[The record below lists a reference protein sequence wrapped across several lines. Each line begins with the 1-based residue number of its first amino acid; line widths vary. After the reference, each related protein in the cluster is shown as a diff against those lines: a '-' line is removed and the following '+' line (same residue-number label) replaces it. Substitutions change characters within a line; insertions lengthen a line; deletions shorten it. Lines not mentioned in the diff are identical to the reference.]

1 MHIVNIILGRSVAL
15 ADKADG
21 HRCSADLLIRYDND
35 PFQLKMMMMTEQPAA
50 EEKQPAK
57 NSKERQ
63 FKGLSL
69 TERKQLRREKL
80 IEAGIEAY
88 GTHGFFSVT
97 VKDIC
102 NEAKLTERYF
112 YESFKKSENLFQTI
126 FLKLIDELQQNVMQ
140 AIMQA
145 SSDPKKM
152 IEAGLTALL
161 TTLKDNPQMAR
172 IIYIDAML
180 VQELHNQATIHETMS
195 RFDRMIHA
203 FVMLMM
209 PNIGR
214 SEREISLV
222 ATGLNGY
229 VTQIAIRWVM
239 SGFKQSMDEIL
250 SSCSIVFLSLLQTF
264 SQHEPSVKK

>member
-1 MHIVNIILGRSVAL
+1 
-15 ADKADG
+15 
-21 HRCSADLLIRYDND
+21 
-35 PFQLKMMMMTEQPAA
+35 MTEQHDNLQ
-50 EEKQPAK
+50 EKQKQTPK
-57 NSKERQ
+57 TKERQ

-69 TERKQLRREKL
+69 TERKQARREKL

-88 GTHGFFSVT
+88 GTHGFFAVT

-112 YESFKKSENLFQTI
+112 YESFKKSDELFQTI
-126 FLKLIDELQQNVMQ
+126 FLTLIDQLQHNVMQ

-145 SSDPKKM
+145 STDPRKM

-161 TTLKDNPQMAR
+161 TTLRDNPRMAR

-180 VQELHNQATIHETMS
+180 VQELHNQATIHETML
-195 RFDRMIHA
+195 RFDRMIQA

-209 PNIGR
+209 PHIDR
-214 SEREISLV
+214 SEREISFV

-229 VTQIAIRWVM
+229 VTQIAIRWVV
-239 SGFKQSMDEIL
+239 SGFKQSLEDVL
-250 SSCSIVFLSLLQTF
+250 SSCSIVFLSLLNTF
-264 SQHEPSVKK
+264 SEKGKILKKENP

>member
-1 MHIVNIILGRSVAL
+1 MTDSTQH
-15 ADKADG
+15 
-21 HRCSADLLIRYDND
+21 
-35 PFQLKMMMMTEQPAA
+35 TEQ
-50 EEKQPAK
+50 QQAK
-57 NSKERQ
+57 NVKERQ

-69 TERKQLRREKL
+69 SERKQARREKL

-102 NEAKLTERYF
+102 LEAKLTERYF
-112 YESFKKSENLFQTI
+112 YESFKKSEQLFQTI

-145 SSDPKKM
+145 STDSKKM

-161 TTLKDNPQMAR
+161 MTLKNNPRMAR

-209 PNIGR
+209 PNINK
-214 SEREISLV
+214 SEREISMI

-239 SGFKQSMDEIL
+239 SGYKQPMEEVL
-250 SSCSIVFLSLLQTF
+250 SSCSAVFLALLDTF
-264 SQHEPSVKK
+264 SEP

>member
-1 MHIVNIILGRSVAL
+1 
-15 ADKADG
+15 
-21 HRCSADLLIRYDND
+21 
-35 PFQLKMMMMTEQPAA
+35 MTEQHENL
-50 EEKQPAK
+50 EEQQNKPLK
-57 NSKERQ
+57 SKERQ

-69 TERKQLRREKL
+69 TERKQARREKL

-88 GTHGFFSVT
+88 GTQGFFAVT

-112 YESFKKSENLFQTI
+112 YESFKKSDELFQTI
-126 FLKLIDELQQNVMQ
+126 FLKLIDQLQHNVMQ

-145 SSDPKKM
+145 STDPRKM
-152 IEAGLTALL
+152 IESGLTALL
-161 TTLKDNPQMAR
+161 TTLKDNPRMAR

-180 VQELHNQATIHETMS
+180 VQELHNQATIHETML

-209 PNIGR
+209 PHIDR

-229 VTQIAIRWVM
+229 VTQIAIRWVV
-239 SGFKQSMDEIL
+239 SGFKQSMQEVL
-250 SSCSIVFLSLLQTF
+250 SSCSIVFLSLLDTF
-264 SQHEPSVKK
+264 SEKEKILKKESSS

>member
-1 MHIVNIILGRSVAL
+1 
-15 ADKADG
+15 
-21 HRCSADLLIRYDND
+21 
-35 PFQLKMMMMTEQPAA
+35 MTEPHENL
-50 EEKQPAK
+50 EEQQNKPSK
-57 NSKERQ
+57 SKERQ

-69 TERKQLRREKL
+69 TERKQARREKL

-88 GTHGFFSVT
+88 GTHGFFAVT

-112 YESFKKSENLFQTI
+112 YESFKKSDELFQTI
-126 FLKLIDELQQNVMQ
+126 FLKLIDQLQHNVIQ

-145 SSDPKKM
+145 STDPRKM
-152 IEAGLTALL
+152 IESGLTALL
-161 TTLKDNPQMAR
+161 TTLKDNPGMAR

-180 VQELHNQATIHETMS
+180 VQELHNQATIHEAML

-209 PNIGR
+209 PHIDR

-229 VTQIAIRWVM
+229 VTQIAIRWVV
-239 SGFKQSMDEIL
+239 SGFKQSMQEVL
-250 SSCSIVFLSLLQTF
+250 SSCSIVFLSLLDTF
-264 SQHEPSVKK
+264 SEKEKIMKKESSS

>member
-1 MHIVNIILGRSVAL
+1 
-15 ADKADG
+15 
-21 HRCSADLLIRYDND
+21 
-35 PFQLKMMMMTEQPAA
+35 MTEQYENL
-50 EEKQPAK
+50 EEKQNKPSK
-57 NSKERQ
+57 TKERQ

-69 TERKQLRREKL
+69 TERKQARREKL

-88 GTHGFFSVT
+88 GTHGFFAVT

-112 YESFKKSENLFQTI
+112 YESFRKSDELFQTI
-126 FLKLIDELQQNVMQ
+126 FLKLIDQLQHNVMQ

-145 SSDPKKM
+145 STDPRKM
-152 IEAGLTALL
+152 IESGLTALL
-161 TTLKDNPQMAR
+161 TTLKDNPRMAR

-180 VQELHNQATIHETMS
+180 VQELHNQATIHETML

-209 PNIGR
+209 PHIDR

-229 VTQIAIRWVM
+229 VTQIAIRWVV
-239 SGFKQSMDEIL
+239 SGFKQSMQEVL
-250 SSCSIVFLSLLQTF
+250 SSCSIVFLSLLETF
-264 SQHEPSVKK
+264 SEKEKIMKKESSS

>member
-1 MHIVNIILGRSVAL
+1 
-15 ADKADG
+15 
-21 HRCSADLLIRYDND
+21 
-35 PFQLKMMMMTEQPAA
+35 MTEQHDNLQ
-50 EEKQPAK
+50 EKQKQTPK
-57 NSKERQ
+57 IKERQ

-69 TERKQLRREKL
+69 TERKQARREKL

-88 GTHGFFSVT
+88 GTHGFFAVT

-112 YESFKKSENLFQTI
+112 YESFKKSDELFQTI
-126 FLKLIDELQQNVMQ
+126 FLKLIDQLQHNVMQ

-145 SSDPKKM
+145 SSDPRKM

-161 TTLKDNPQMAR
+161 TTLRDNPRMAR

-180 VQELHNQATIHETMS
+180 VQELHNQATIHETML
-195 RFDRMIHA
+195 RFDRMIQA

-209 PNIGR
+209 PQINR

-229 VTQIAIRWVM
+229 VTQIAIRWVV
-239 SGFKQSMDEIL
+239 SGFKQSFEEVL
-250 SSCSIVFLSLLQTF
+250 SSCSIVFLSLLDTF
-264 SQHEPSVKK
+264 SEKEKILKKESSS

>member
-1 MHIVNIILGRSVAL
+1 
-15 ADKADG
+15 
-21 HRCSADLLIRYDND
+21 
-35 PFQLKMMMMTEQPAA
+35 MTEQRNMA
-50 EEKQPAK
+50 EAEH
-57 NSKERQ
+57 SKSGRERQ

-69 TERKQLRREKL
+69 TERRQLRREKL

-102 NEAKLTERYF
+102 TEAKLTERYF
-112 YESFKKSENLFQTI
+112 YESFKKSEQLFQAI
-126 FLKLIDELQQNVMQ
+126 FIQLIDELQRNVMQ

-145 SSDPKKM
+145 SADPEKM
-152 IEAGLTALL
+152 IEAGLSALL
-161 TTLKDNPQMAR
+161 STLQDNPRMAR

-180 VQELHNQATIHETMS
+180 VQELHNQATIHETVQ

-209 PNIGR
+209 PHIDR

-239 SGFKQSMDEIL
+239 SGYRQPMQEVL

-264 SQHEPSVKK
+264 AKNGQAAKSK

>member
-1 MHIVNIILGRSVAL
+1 
-15 ADKADG
+15 
-21 HRCSADLLIRYDND
+21 
-35 PFQLKMMMMTEQPAA
+35 MTEQHESLQ
-50 EEKQPAK
+50 EEQKK
-57 NSKERQ
+57 TSKTKERQ

-69 TERKQLRREKL
+69 TERKQARREKL

-88 GTHGFFSVT
+88 GTHGFFAVT

-112 YESFKKSENLFQTI
+112 YESFKKSDELFQTI
-126 FLKLIDELQQNVMQ
+126 FLTLIDQLQHNVMQ

-145 SSDPKKM
+145 STDPRKM

-161 TTLKDNPQMAR
+161 STLRDNPRMAR

-180 VQELHNQATIHETMS
+180 VQELHNQATIHETML
-195 RFDRMIHA
+195 RFDRMIQA

-209 PNIGR
+209 PHIDR
-214 SEREISLV
+214 SEREISFV

-229 VTQIAIRWVM
+229 VTQIAIRWVV
-239 SGFKQSMDEIL
+239 SGFKQSLEDVL
-250 SSCSIVFLSLLQTF
+250 SSCSIVFLSLLNTF
-264 SQHEPSVKK
+264 SEKGKILKKENP

>member
-1 MHIVNIILGRSVAL
+1 
-15 ADKADG
+15 
-21 HRCSADLLIRYDND
+21 
-35 PFQLKMMMMTEQPAA
+35 MTEQHDNLQ
-50 EEKQPAK
+50 EKQKQTPK
-57 NSKERQ
+57 TKERQ

-69 TERKQLRREKL
+69 TERKQARREKL

-88 GTHGFFSVT
+88 GTHGFFAVT

-112 YESFKKSENLFQTI
+112 YESFKKSDELFQTI
-126 FLKLIDELQQNVMQ
+126 LLTLIDQLQHNVMQ

-145 SSDPKKM
+145 SSDPRKM

-161 TTLKDNPQMAR
+161 TTLRDNPRMAR

-180 VQELHNQATIHETMS
+180 VQELHNQATIHETML
-195 RFDRMIHA
+195 RFDRMIQA

-209 PNIGR
+209 PHIDR
-214 SEREISLV
+214 SEREISFV

-229 VTQIAIRWVM
+229 VTQIAIRWVV
-239 SGFKQSMDEIL
+239 SGFKQSLEDVL
-250 SSCSIVFLSLLQTF
+250 SSCSIVFLSLLNTF
-264 SQHEPSVKK
+264 SEKGKILKKENP